1 MIVHTPTIQVEEDKV
16 YISSRFELKKPLPF
30 LPQELWYRFP
40 QHYHNHISM
49 QADAFAPTA
58 LLLAMYTGEDLQIRG
73 KISPRLAYSLYEYQK
88 IFSSWWPKL
97 FFQIDIQYQHL
108 APPVHLKRKT
118 AVATAFSGG
127 VDSFY
132 TLWSHLPQNQ
142 SIPDAQITHGLFVHG
157 LDLRLDDEE
166 NYWTAAELYR
176 KIYKDLG
183 LDLIQVATNAYL
195 FSEFRI
201 DWTIFHGTALIG
213 AALCLSPFLKRFYVP
228 SSMSDYNRLVPFG
241 STPLIDHLLSTET
254 VQIVNHGTNVTRTE
268 KTITLVSWPITHHK
282 LRVCAN
288 RTSLQGLKNCCTCQ
302 KCYRMMVLLEILE
315 AREKYQNFSKNMN
328 FFKYVHWGLLNQLDP
343 LTARE
348 LRDNAFRSGRIVM
361 AMGIQLA
368 IILDIF
374 SNRMARLLKR
384 LLSQDQLYRI
394 KQVIFKPESN
404 LPIQNK

>member
-1 MIVHTPTIQVEEDKV
+1 MIVHSPIIRVEEDKV
-16 YISSRFELKKPLPF
+16 YISSRFEFNTHIPF

-40 QHYHNHISM
+40 QQYHDHISM

-58 LLLAMYTGEDLQIRG
+58 LLLAMYTGEDLQIGG
-73 KISPRLAYSLYEYQK
+73 KISPRLAYSLFEYQK
-88 IFSSWWPKL
+88 IFSSWWPTI
-97 FFQIDIQYQHL
+97 FSQIDIQYQHL
-108 APPVHLKRKT
+108 ASPVRIKRKT

-142 SIPDAQITHGLFVHG
+142 AIPDAQITHGLFVHG
-157 LDLRLDDEE
+157 FDLRLDDEE
-166 NYWTAAELYR
+166 NYWTAAESYS
-176 KIYKDLG
+176 KIFKDLG
-183 LDLIQVATNAYL
+183 LELIRAATNAYL
-195 FSEFRI
+195 YSEFRI
-201 DWTIFHGTALIG
+201 DWTIFHGTVLSG

-228 SSMSDYNRLVPFG
+228 SCMSDYNALVPFG

-268 KTITLVSWPITHHK
+268 KTITLVNWPITHHK

-288 RTSLQGLKNCCTCQ
+288 KIKLQGLENCCSCQ
-302 KCYRMMVLLEILE
+302 KCYRMMVLLEILQ
-315 AREKYQNFSKNMN
+315 ARDKYQNLSGKMN
-328 FFKYVHWGLLNQLDP
+328 VFRYVHWGVLNQLDP

-348 LRDNAFRSGRIVM
+348 LRDNAFRSGRIGM

-374 SNRMARLLKR
+374 SNRMTRLLKR
-384 LLSQDQLYRI
+384 LLSNDQLYKI
-394 KQVIFKPESN
+394 KRVVFKPES
-404 LPIQNK
+404 K